1 MHDILKKY
9 LFDKCIL
16 VNDTN
21 DNKDYKAVLLAL
33 ANKLGIQIV
42 EGEKKLNI
50 DIFKYAS
57 KMMGE
62 EYTSSIL

>member
-33 ANKLGIQIV
+33 AN
-42 EGEKKLNI
+42 
-50 DIFKYAS
+50 
-57 KMMGE
+57 
-62 EYTSSIL
+62 